1 MDYNAL
7 STEDFIKRVLNN
19 SDMCP
24 CLMIGK
30 YVNDF
35 KHIYKDVIERVYTL
49 NGVKRIV
56 EEYDGIEHVNSGV
69 LVLEG
74 IGNLSDVGQNSLLKF
89 IEESKLPIIILSYN
103 DRVSPIIMSRMKIV
117 VKKWYDIKKF
127 DFIKVKDAMRALNEK
142 KKDSNF
148 DEYQQVQ
155 FMADNCPALYSVMKQ
170 AGSPF
175 DYSNPRM
182 ISIMCSVEEGKS

>member
-7 STEDFIKRVLNN
+7 NTEDFIKRVLSNP
-19 SDMCP
+19 DMCP

-127 DFIKVKDAMRALNEK
+127 DFIKVKDAMKAMNEK
-142 KKDSNF
+142 KKDPSF

-170 AGSPF
+170 AGNPF

-182 ISIMCSVEEGKS
+182 INIMCSAEERKS